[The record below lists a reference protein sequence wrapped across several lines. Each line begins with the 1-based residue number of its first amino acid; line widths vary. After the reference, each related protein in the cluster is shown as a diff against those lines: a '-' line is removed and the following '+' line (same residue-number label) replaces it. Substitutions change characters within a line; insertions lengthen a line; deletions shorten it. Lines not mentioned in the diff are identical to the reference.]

1 MPVQHQPRNC
11 EEEKFEKRELIGPSS
26 VHRRPA
32 GFLRSL
38 MGCGNG
44 WVNFGALMDR
54 LRRVRGQTLSY
65 PCLRHHSIER
75 SRNVGRPDFLDICSS
90 GSAVGGVCAVSH
102 QNQYCEVFSGRH
114 PGRNHRRSSGAP
126 IGIAAHEAGHAL
138 QDAVD
143 YFPLEARTYIVPV
156 VQLAS
161 QTAPWLFIAGV
172 MLQLPTL
179 AWVGVILFG
188 ASSVFALITLPVEFN
203 ASARAQELLIGHGI
217 ILGDEQIAGVQK
229 VLGAAAWTYVAAAV
243 SAIGSWLFYVFVLLS
258 QTRSTGFRR

>member
-1 MPVQHQPRNC
+1 VCAACVAWRKSLPGNFGLLQQYLHLRSFRCAVEFWTQSEQSGDGARV
-11 EEEKFEKRELIGPSS
+11 FEMSPIWGADWQ
-26 VHRRPA
+26 VGACRRPNLELPLPWA
-32 GFLRSL
+32 PPTG
-38 MGCGNG
+38 
-44 WVNFGALMDR
+44 
-54 LRRVRGQTLSY
+54 
-65 PCLRHHSIER
+65 
-75 SRNVGRPDFLDICSS
+75 
-90 GSAVGGVCAVSH
+90 
-102 QNQYCEVFSGRH
+102 EV
-114 PGRNHRRSSGAP
+114 AAA
-126 IGIAAHEAGHAL
+126 GIAAHEAGHAL

-188 ASSVFALITLPVEFN
+188 TSSVFALITLPVEFN
-203 ASARAQELLIGHGI
+203 ASARAQELLISHGI
-217 ILGDEQIAGVQK
+217 IRGDEQIAGVQK

-258 QTRSTGFRR
+258 QARSAGFRR